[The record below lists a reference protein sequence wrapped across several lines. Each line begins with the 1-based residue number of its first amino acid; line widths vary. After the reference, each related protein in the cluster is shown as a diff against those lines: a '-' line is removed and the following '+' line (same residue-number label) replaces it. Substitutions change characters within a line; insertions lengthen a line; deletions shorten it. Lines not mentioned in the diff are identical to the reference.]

1 MTDSKSKPLPL
12 TKEDKAQAVRL
23 ILGLAANPVRIKQD
37 RERDEIARL
46 LYTRVIYPDPKTRAR
61 LSRAPEGD
69 YQVVHSIRVDG
80 IGQHCTVSGVGHLK
94 LRSRFTDI
102 TTYDNQLRANP
113 SWTDHTDLIER
124 VRAHFDTNKANRDAL
139 ARIEAQLKITIDTVK
154 HHADLVAAFPDY
166 ADDIRKAIKPR
177 YRADTALAV
186 PVRSIMC
193 AIAGLQ
199 GVPRDGCADGQ
210 IDDSKETAR

>member
-23 ILGLAANPVRIKQD
+23 ILALAANPVRIKQD

-61 LSRAPEGD
+61 LARAPEGD
-69 YQVVHSIRVDG
+69 YAVIQGIRVKNIGRHHTIVG
-80 IGQHCTVSGVGHLK
+80 IENLK
-94 LRSRFTDI
+94 MRVRSNERHYGNAVDAI
-102 TTYDNQLRANP
+102 M
-113 SWTDHTDLIER
+113 SWNDHADMIER
-124 VRAHFDTNKANRDAL
+124 VRSYFDKDKETLDTL
-139 ARIEAQLKITIDTVK
+139 DRIRAQLNVTISTIK
-154 HHADLVAAFPDY
+154 HHADIVAAFPDY
-166 ADDIRKAIKPR
+166 ADDIRKTIKPR

>member
-1 MTDSKSKPLPL
+1 MTDNKSKPLPL

-61 LSRAPEGD
+61 LARAPDGD
-69 YQVVHSIRVDG
+69 YGAIHGIQVENTGRHHVFDG
-80 IGQHCTVSGVGHLK
+80 IDHLK
-94 LRSRFTDI
+94 LCARWGDRKFGGYVS
-102 TTYDNQLRANP
+102 ANMA
-113 SWTDHTDLIER
+113 WDTHADLIER
-124 VRAHFDTNKANRDAL
+124 IRAYFDANKDTKDAL
-139 ARIEAQLKITIDTVK
+139 NRIELQLTFTINTIK

-166 ADDIRKAIKPR
+166 ADDIRKTIKPR